1 MRMRSE
7 YTATLH
13 SRLRRMKG
21 LYTVELA
28 FVAPIAFLVLFTILE
43 AGRAM
48 FVYNTLEEVTRRG
61 ARLAAVCQLNDSA
74 IAALAILGGA
84 NGGNSSPVVP
94 GLTTTN
100 ISVSYLNEN
109 GTAISNP
116 ANSFGNIEFVRVEIQ
131 GFEHEL
137 LIPGLSSAMQSF
149 FTPRFSTTLPRES
162 LGVTRDGL
170 QTC

>member
-28 FVAPIAFLVLFTILE
+28 FVAPIAFLVLFTVLE

-74 IAALAILGGA
+74 IAELAILGGA
-84 NGGNSSPVVP
+84 NG
-94 GLTTTN
+94 
-100 ISVSYLNEN
+100 YLNEN

-131 GFEHEL
+131 SFEHEL